1 MSKGIQN
8 RYTTSANKSISTAKV
23 GEIIVCNDPSN
34 PKLSFLDANKKQ
46 INIESTD
53 KFLPLDGGAMSGD
66 LELVGSGLDVL
77 NGNINLL
84 QESYINVEGTSSIDL
99 TNGATITL
107 DETSDIT
114 IKLDSNSDFKSINKK
129 IVTTSGTSEQ
139 IICGDGTLKNIS
151 EISTGGKDYL
161 PLSGGTVTGFANFNS
176 GFNSYGATNF
186 YLNETKNNGVSFD
199 GYGIHPIMSGT
210 YNLGLTNF
218 KFDTAYIQTINGA
231 TVNATNGFFQTS
243 DERLKDEIEPIETN
257 LDDLSKLRKVSFIFK
272 NDKSK
277 QRQIGFIAQEVK
289 KLYPE
294 LVSET
299 ENGYLTI
306 DYSKLSVIAL
316 DAIDKLFEMNKN
328 LDERVTK
335 IEKLLEK

>member
-66 LELVGSGLDVL
+66 LELVGSSLDVL

-99 TNGATITL
+99 TSGATITL

-114 IKLDSNSDFKSINKK
+114 IKLDSNSAFKPINKK

-151 EISTGGKDYL
+151 EIGTGGKDYL

-176 GFNSYGATNF
+176 GFNSYGAINF
-186 YLNETKNNGVSFD
+186 YLSETKDNGVSFD
-199 GYGIHPIMSGT
+199 SYGIHPIKDGF
-210 YNLGLTNF
+210 YNLGTTDL
-218 KFDTAYIQTINGA
+218 KFDKAYIK
-231 TVNATNGFFQTS
+231 TVNATVGFFQTS
-243 DERLKDEIEPIETN
+243 DERLKDEIKPIETN
-257 LDDLSKLRKVSFIFK
+257 LDDLSKLRRVSFIFK

-277 QRQIGFIAQEVK
+277 QRQIGFIAQEIK

-328 LDERVTK
+328 LDERLTK